1 MNSARFLTVFLWLTF
16 LSSLSFGVDGIKLR
30 IDTGSFAD
38 GIFPHGKKA
47 EIGVSLENHMK
58 VEAKLKIDWQLTTD
72 EKQLV
77 GSHLEQRTLAVGE
90 KTRTTLERKFEHP
103 GFYWVTVTCSWEG
116 GEASHS
122 MQVGYAPEKLRPP
135 LTAQTDLRAFW
146 DHSLAELAKVKP
158 RYKVVPQP
166 TKVDDP
172 VKVYEVE
179 MRSLGNVRVR
189 GWYEV
194 PKKPGPHPVL
204 MRVPGYGQN
213 MRPVGRFK
221 NTRAAMPLGRQDMIV
236 FSFNVRGHG
245 NSQEDVKGKPGN
257 YWIRGLDDKEGY
269 YYQGAYMDC
278 IRAVD
283 FLCSR
288 KEVDRKRIAVKG
300 SSQGG
305 GLSFVTAAL
314 DQRVSLCV
322 PDIPFL
328 ANWEKY
334 FKTTHWPEMN
344 KWIDA
349 KESRTWKSTLE
360 TLSYFDAM
368 NLAPW
373 INCPVFMGVGLQ
385 DGICPPA
392 TNFAPYNYTKG
403 PKEYRVY
410 PQAKHGV
417 GSVHHRLAFDWIR
430 KKFGLEKSP

>member
-1 MNSARFLTVFLWLTF
+1 MKPVFFVSLFLWLAF
-16 LSSLSFGVDGIKLR
+16 LPVVGLGAKGIELH
-30 IDTGSFAD
+30 IDTGAFAD
-38 GIFPHGKKA
+38 GIFPHGKSA
-47 EIGVSLENHMK
+47 ELGVSLENRMK
-58 VEAKLKIDWQLTTD
+58 VEAKLKIDWQLKTD
-72 EKQLV
+72 EKQTV
-77 GSHLEQRTLAVGE
+77 ASHSEEKILKAGE
-90 KTRTTLERKFEHP
+90 KTKVTFVHELEKP
-103 GFYWVTVTCSWEG
+103 GFYWITVNCSWDG
-116 GEASHS
+116 GKASRS

-135 LTAQTDLRAFW
+135 LTAQPDLRAFW
-146 DHSLAELAKVKP
+146 DEALAKLAKVPPCFKMIP
-158 RYKVVPQP
+158 RSAKGNAHI
-166 TKVDDP
+166 D
-172 VKVYEVE
+172 VYEVQ
-179 MRSLGNVRVR
+179 MRSLGDVRVR

-213 MRPVGRFK
+213 MRPIGRFK
-221 NTRAAMPLGRQDMIV
+221 DMIV

-245 NSQEDVKGKPGN
+245 NSQEDIKGKPGN

-278 IRAVD
+278 VRAVD

-288 KEVDRKRIAVKG
+288 KEVDAKRIAVGG

-305 GLSFVTAAL
+305 GLSFATAAL

-322 PDIPFL
+322 PDVPFL

-373 INCPVFMGVGLQ
+373 IKCPVFMGVGLQ

-392 TNFAPYNYTKG
+392 TNFAPFNYAKG
-403 PKEYRVY
+403 SKEVRVY

-417 GSVHHRLAFDWIR
+417 GSVHHRLAFEWIR
-430 KKFGLEKSP
+430 KEFGLEKSH